1 MRSTDFAIRADKV
14 SKRFRRGMWAHET
27 LRSALANQV
36 ARLRGCEPGETT
48 WFNALDEVCFTVRQ
62 GESVALVGDNG
73 AGKSTLLKIMSR
85 ITPPT
90 SGRITLRGRVGS
102 LLEVGSGFHPD
113 LTGRDNIFL
122 NGMLL
127 GMSRN
132 DIAKCFDEI
141 VDFSGVEAFLETP
154 VKRYSSGMYMR
165 LAFAVAAHLETEI
178 LLIDE
183 VLAVGDI
190 GFQQKCLDRMNG
202 FSASGRTILFV
213 SHNLTAM
220 RSLCQRA
227 ILLEKG
233 SLVDDGPTGQ
243 IINRYVRTNSGG
255 SNGTAVLF
263 KPGQLPEKGQFQVLA
278 ASARPKGGAVGDPI
292 HVKSDIVLEFTVRQ
306 TGGSTG
312 KDPLVQPTVSI
323 RTAGGELLFCVSPPE
338 QRVRWPSGQYRI
350 SCHVPGDLLNNG
362 RHIVGFEIAEDADDP
377 LRLPGLLELEIM
389 DHQGDRFGW
398 FGDWPGLIRPRLAWE
413 RIRLEVSDA
422 DCEGPSVV

>member
-1 MRSTDFAIRADKV
+1 MKRQSDFAIRADKV

-27 LRSALANQV
+27 LRSMLANRMT
-36 ARLRGCEPGETT
+36 RLRGCEPGETM
-48 WFNALDEVCFTVRQ
+48 WFNALEEVSFTVRQ

-73 AGKSTLLKIMSR
+73 AGKSTLLKIMSQ

-90 SGRITLRGRVGS
+90 SGQIALRGRVGS
-102 LLEVGSGFHPD
+102 LLEVGSGFHPE

-132 DIAKCFDEI
+132 DIAKRFDEI

-178 LLIDE
+178 LLVDE
-183 VLAVGDI
+183 VLAVGDV

-220 RSLCQRA
+220 RSLCERA

-233 SLVDDGPTGQ
+233 SLVDDGPTGK
-243 IINRYVRTNSGG
+243 IINRYIRTHPGGNSGG
-255 SNGTAVLF
+255 AVSF
-263 KPGQLPEKGQFQVLA
+263 GPGQLPEKGQLQVLA

-292 HVKSDIVLEFTVRQ
+292 HVKSDIILEFTVRQ
-306 TGGSTG
+306 TGGSIG
-312 KDPLVQPTVSI
+312 KDPLVQPTVSF
-323 RTAGGELLFCVSPPE
+323 RSAGGELLFCVSPPE
-338 QRVRWPSGQYRI
+338 KRAPWPPGQYRI
-350 SCHVPGDLLNNG
+350 CCLVPGDLLNNG
-362 RHIVGFEIAEDADDP
+362 RHTVGFEIAEDAEDP
-377 LRLPGLLELEIM
+377 LKLPGLLELEIM
-389 DHQGDRFGW
+389 DHEADRFGW

-413 RIRLEVSDA
+413 REKTGD
-422 DCEGPSVV
+422 